1 MSEERKI
8 HDKYGIERS
17 VNFIQIMKIDDGK
30 LKMSRLFFKDFDGSI
45 IEVPQKKIFVRT
57 RELKHIK
64 RQNAQGAVN
73 VYNDEIPLATLC
85 RNTQD
90 YIKGNRAAN
99 LLKNEEDGIG
109 LDKGEASVILE
120 EENEES
126 PDKQPAI
133 QQTKTFL
140 RLTTVGKG
148 KKNRLI
154 EEDEGALIEM
164 QDLNL

>member
-1 MSEERKI
+1 M
-8 HDKYGIERS
+8 
-17 VNFIQIMKIDDGK
+17 
-30 LKMSRLFFKDFDGSI
+30 
-45 IEVPQKKIFVRT
+45 RT

-64 RQNAQGAVN
+64 RQNGQGNVN
-73 VYNDEIPLATLC
+73 VYNEPDVPLATLC
-85 RNTQD
+85 RNTND

-99 LLKNEEDGIG
+99 LLQNEDDGIG

-126 PDKQPAI
+126 PDKQPAL

-148 KKNRLI
+148 KKNRLV

-164 QDLNL
+164 QDLGQN